1 VFPTTIWTTIA
12 KAGASDAAALERF
25 AHQYQAP
32 VLQFVQAK
40 GFRGGDADDVC
51 QDIFL
56 RLLSGKVLARAT
68 AARGRFR
75 NLLLSVAV
83 HVIQDRMRR
92 RRETPTDD
100 IELIEKDPD
109 FDRAWTLEL
118 TGRAF
123 ERLRAQESPYYQVLE
138 GHLAGIPQDRN
149 KLWIARG
156 KLVALIQHE
165 VALTCSSPAEL
176 EEELAHLSPYL
187 RPLGVSNEA
196 DPPAEKD

>member
-12 KAGASDAAALERF
+12 KAGASDAGALERF
-25 AHQYQAP
+25 AREYRQP

-40 GFRGGDADDVC
+40 GFRGADADDIC
-51 QDIFL
+51 QDVFL
-56 RLLSGKVLARAT
+56 RLLSGQVLARAT

-75 NLLLSVAV
+75 NLLLSVAT
-83 HVIQDRMRR
+83 HVIQDRQRR
-92 RRETPTDD
+92 RRETPSDE
-100 IELIEKDPD
+100 IELVEKDPD

-123 ERLRAQESPYYQVLE
+123 ERLRAQQSPYYQVLQQ
-138 GHLAGIPQDRN
+138 HLAGVAQDRN

-176 EEELAHLSPYL
+176 EEELRHLSPYL
-187 RPLGVSNEA
+187 RPLEVPEEGG
-196 DPPAEKD
+196 

>member
-12 KAGASDAAALERF
+12 RAGASDAAALERF
-25 AHQYQAP
+25 AREYQQP
-32 VLQFVQAK
+32 VRQFVQAK
-40 GFRGGDADDVC
+40 GFRGADADDIC

-75 NLLLSVAV
+75 NLLLSVAI
-83 HVIQDRMRR
+83 HVIQDRLRR
-92 RRETPTDD
+92 RRETPSDE
-100 IELIEKDPD
+100 IELVEKDPD

-123 ERLRAQESPYYQVLE
+123 ERLRAQQSPYYQVLE
-138 GHLAGIPQDRN
+138 RHLAGVPKDRN

-156 KLVALIQHE
+156 KLVSLIQHE

-176 EEELAHLSPYL
+176 DEELAHLSPYL
-187 RPLGVSNEA
+187 RPLGLP
-196 DPPAEKD
+196 DEKP